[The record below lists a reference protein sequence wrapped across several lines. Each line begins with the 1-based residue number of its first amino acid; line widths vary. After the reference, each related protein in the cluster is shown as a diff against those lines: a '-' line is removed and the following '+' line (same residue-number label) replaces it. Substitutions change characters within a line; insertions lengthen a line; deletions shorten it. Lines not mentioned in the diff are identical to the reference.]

1 MTIDNGPVICYLAPG
16 NSLPPQPTRTDDLP
30 SLSTSYGISGAVC
43 GARLRNSAGQ
53 GCGPYGSRSRTVPC
67 KTIGLPSPHH
77 PSQRSS
83 LAPASGYRHA
93 ATGALGGIG
102 VEGTALSSSPLA
114 SGHNNASRMLFNA
127 GNVGP
132 FNGTNRAYALSVRCV
147 QASAG
152 PLFSGGK
159 PNMRK
164 YGSRHGRFPVVS
176 WLLSGYFL
184 PAGSVLNV
192 AWQPS
197 KIARPMRAGTLPL
210 TMTPNMRAGASPRG
224 GPQACSA
231 GSDPKIRTD
240 IPFSGPDIQ
249 KRSYF

>member
-30 SLSTSYGISGAVC
+30 SLLTSYGISGAVC

-67 KTIGLPSPHH
+67 KTIGPPSPHH

-83 LAPASGYRHA
+83 LAPASGYRHT

-114 SGHNNASRMLFNA
+114 SGHNNASRILFNA

-152 PLFSGGK
+152 PLFPGGK
-159 PNMRK
+159 PNMKNMEVDTVGFGLFRGC
-164 YGSRHGRFPVVS
+164 YPAVS
-176 WLLSGYFL
+176 L

-192 AWQPS
+192 AWQPP
-197 KIARPMRAGTLPL
+197 KIARPMRAGTRPL
-210 TMTPNMRAGASPRG
+210 TMTTQHADRNPA
-224 GPQACSA
+224 PQNA
-231 GSDPKIRTD
+231 
-240 IPFSGPDIQ
+240 
-249 KRSYF
+249 RSR

>member
-30 SLSTSYGISGAVC
+30 SLLTSYGISGAVC

-67 KTIGLPSPHH
+67 KTIGPPSPHH

-83 LAPASGYRHA
+83 LAPASGYRHT

-114 SGHNNASRMLFNA
+114 SGHNNASRILFNA

-152 PLFSGGK
+152 PLFPGGK
-159 PNMRK
+159 PNMKNMEGETVGFGLFR
-164 YGSRHGRFPVVS
+164 VVS
-176 WLLSGYFL
+176 GCFVVVIRLFRYL
-184 PAGSVLNV
+184 PAACRTPLDDLLKSQNPCGPESC
-192 AWQPS
+192 PS
-197 KIARPMRAGTLPL
+197 R
-210 TMTPNMRAGASPRG
+210 
-224 GPQACSA
+224 
-231 GSDPKIRTD
+231 
-240 IPFSGPDIQ
+240 
-249 KRSYF
+249 